1 MTNVDISFVPNS
13 HSFPKVEKAI
23 PQPEEINLNSL
34 AAASPEDFLPP
45 IGKWTTIGGLI
56 LIATFV
62 AGVTLA
68 SILKYKTTVKVAA
81 TIRPAGE
88 LRLVQAATEGIIKD
102 ILVKGNQQVKQGDI
116 IAILD
121 GSRLQ
126 TKKSQLLGNIQQT
139 TVQSTQITAQISAL
153 DRQIQAENEQTN
165 RATSAAQAELQRTQM
180 DYRNSEISTSTEVE
194 ELVANL
200 KLVQDDLET
209 AKAELKSAQA
219 SSLATQASFK
229 AAIVKRDRY
238 KPIVKSGALSQ
249 DAYEEVTLA
258 VQQQQQ
264 AFLSQLAIVE
274 AHKQTVEKQ
283 QRAVEAAQARLK
295 KAKTTLNSIAG
306 VAIARERIA
315 QEKARGEATLSRLQ
329 QEREQLIQ
337 RRTELENQL
346 NSYQKELKQIEI
358 ELQNIIIRAS
368 ASGTIA
374 QLNLRNV
381 SQVISSG
388 QMIAQIAPSEAPLE
402 IKADIPAEEI
412 SKIRLGQKVYMRVSA
427 CPYPDYGSLQG
438 TVNSISPDAIE
449 PQSNFNSSN
458 SSLGM
463 RGISQAA
470 SYKVNIKPENY
481 VLKIVGKECAIQ
493 LGMEGSADIISKEET
508 VLQFIL
514 RKARLYEVAKDSI
527 VTFRYI
533 EHNHENPT
541 SPLTVVGL

>member
-1 MTNVDISFVPNS
+1 MTNIDISFVPNS
-13 HSFPKVEKAI
+13 HSLPKVEKVI

-88 LRLVQAATEGIIKD
+88 LRIVQAATEGIIKD

-165 RATSAAQAELQRTQM
+165 RATSAAQAELQRTKM

-229 AAIVKRDRY
+229 GAIVKRDRY

-264 AFLSQLAIVE
+264 ALLSQLAIVE

-295 KAKTTLNSIAG
+295 KAKTTLNSTSG

-438 TVNSISPDAIE
+438 AVSSISPDAIE
-449 PQSNFNSSN
+449 TQSNLNSSN
-458 SSLGM
+458 SSFGM
-463 RGISQAA
+463 GQISQTG

-481 VLKIVGKECAIQ
+481 VLKIAEKECAIQ

-514 RKARLYEVAKDSI
+514 RKARLIANV
-527 VTFRYI
+527 
-533 EHNHENPT
+533 
-541 SPLTVVGL
+541 